1 MKNNISTISLLG
13 AGFILTACAVRV
25 PSVKTPKPNYYGN
38 IEQTMVING
47 FPKEASPW
55 VVYSD
60 REKNTAFLKKEKN
73 ESPKEIK
80 FLEPLMVLDYNQ
92 SRKLVKVGEY
102 NPEALLKKIPS
113 KSVKSYGWVSE
124 DNLLLWSNALS
135 DRTSGFTMKA
145 AVVPSN
151 VDVIR
156 NAGVYLKND
165 SVLVYSSPSLSEL
178 VKKKIPVGQL
188 VYVYKKSADEKGYLI
203 GQKPKISLDSIN
215 NNMYGWVSS
224 NMISTWGERSA
235 IKLDSNFDYGDSP
248 KLGIFNTLPEYTN
261 DNPTIPLSD
270 VVNRS
275 TIENIYPTAVAL
287 NKNSTKYFTNA
298 FDYSQNYIF
307 NVIGEKLSFDRYKEI
322 TRKSH
327 KLNIVFAV
335 DISAEN
341 RSYSSIAK
349 SLIQDIQLKVKQ
361 LDFYRSVKY
370 SVVLYKNNPCGSNV
384 IASMLSSDASG
395 IFSYMDE
402 KSAEMNCEQAGGQ
415 PVNDA
420 LTLAGELLNT
430 VPDETNLIVLIGST
444 AASSSASSSAV
455 RLISAS
461 KAKIVSYQTE
471 SGASDIYNNF
481 VLLSE
486 NAVTST
492 SRNIADLNKEKVAD
506 QRLIKNRNNFNLIE
520 GDEGVYSL
528 DYPAKSMTQ
537 GFVLYPKRR
546 EANNNSNLV
555 KAVDSMLAKVT
566 HENVFTKQ
574 SLTSYFKSEIGS
586 NKTILDGRYSFKF
599 PGAPSPLPV
608 PVSAE
613 FITYDFPMV
622 ASGYIPVEL
631 RKSSAGVQKGI
642 LISESEYE
650 SLRKMYLEIHKETQP
665 DSKSFNQNK
674 AIAKFVKIVS
684 KYNPKIE
691 EVSKS
696 ELYSKPMTY
705 AVALSTGLDNSD
717 ESIMSE
723 FKLQDW
729 KNKKLINQEVVQHY
743 FKNYKLLADRL
754 LENRNNPK
762 IKIDQ
767 NGTTFYWLNEYFMP
781 TVLNGAVL

>member
-1 MKNNISTISLLG
+1 MKNTISTISLLG
-13 AGFILTACAVRV
+13 AGFVLTACAVRV
-25 PSVKTPKPNYYGN
+25 PSVKTPKPGYYGN

-47 FPKEASPW
+47 FPKNPAPW

-80 FLEPLMVLDYNQ
+80 FLEPLLVLDHN
-92 SRKLVKVGEY
+92 KAKGLVRVAEY
-102 NPEALLKKIPS
+102 NPDALLKKIPS
-113 KSVKSYGWVSE
+113 KSVKSYGWISE

-135 DRTSGFTMKA
+135 ERTSGFTMKA

-151 VDVIR
+151 IDVIR
-156 NAGVYLKND
+156 NTGAYLKND
-165 SVLVYSSPSLSEL
+165 SALVYTSPALSETA
-178 VKKKIPVGQL
+178 KIKIPVGQL
-188 VYVYKKSADEKGYLI
+188 VYVYKKSADERGYLI
-203 GQKPKISLDSIN
+203 GQKPKITLDSIDQ
-215 NNMYGWVSS
+215 NMYGWVSA

-235 IKLDSNFDYGDSP
+235 LKLDSNFDYGDAP
-248 KLGIFNTLPEYTN
+248 TLGIFNTLPEYTN
-261 DNPTIPLSD
+261 DNPTIPLSEM
-270 VVNRS
+270 VNRS
-275 TIENIYPTAVAL
+275 VIENIFPTSISL

-307 NVIGEKLSFDRYKEI
+307 NVAGEKLPFNRYKEI
-322 TRKSH
+322 TNRSH
-327 KLNIVFAV
+327 KLNIVFTV

-341 RSYSSIAK
+341 RSYASIAK
-349 SLIQDIQLKVKQ
+349 SLIQDIQLKVSE
-361 LDFYRSVKY
+361 LPYYRSVKY

-384 IASMLSSDASG
+384 IASVLSSNASG
-395 IFSYMDE
+395 IFNYMDE
-402 KSAEMNCEQAGGQ
+402 KTAEMNCERAGGQ
-415 PVNDA
+415 PVNEA
-420 LTLAGELLNT
+420 LTMAGELLNT

-444 AASSSASSSAV
+444 SDSGSAASSAV

-461 KAKIVSYQTE
+461 KSKIVSYQTE

-486 NAVTST
+486 NMVTST
-492 SRNIADLNKEKVAD
+492 SKNIADLNKEKVAD
-506 QRLIKNRNNFNLIE
+506 QSLIKNKNNFNLVE

-546 EANNNSNLV
+546 EANDNSNLTQ
-555 KAVDSMLAKVT
+555 ALDTLLAEVT
-566 HENVFTKQ
+566 HENVFTKK

-608 PVSAE
+608 PVSSE
-613 FITYDFPMV
+613 LITYDYPMI
-622 ASGYIPVEL
+622 ASGYIPVDL
-631 RKSSAGVQKGI
+631 RKSSEGVHKGI

-650 SLRKMYLEIHKETQP
+650 NLRKMYTEIFKETQP
-665 DSKSFNQNK
+665 DNKNFNQSR
-674 AIAKFVKIVS
+674 AISKFVKIVN
-684 KYNPKIE
+684 KYNPTIE
-691 EVSKS
+691 EISTS
-696 ELYSKPMTY
+696 QLYAKPMAF

-723 FKLQDW
+723 FKLSDW
-729 KNKKLINQEVVQHY
+729 KNKKLISTDVVQKY
-743 FKNYKLLADRL
+743 FKNYQQLSNRL
-754 LENRNNPK
+754 LENKNNPK

-781 TVLNGAVL
+781 TILDGAVL